1 MIQIIST
8 SDFIELF
15 VFMGILIILLFIFLS
30 VMIIAVYFDRKR
42 EYENLVQQK
51 KVVRFNKKF
60 LIPLIEVL
68 VKNQEGNLVWKDLN
82 NLGNNYIM
90 DNFVVKENQLSLI
103 KIKSEKRRLKKENE
117 II

>member
-42 EYENLVQQK
+42 KYENLVTTK
-51 KVVRFNKKF
+51 K
-60 LIPLIEVL
+60 
-68 VKNQEGNLVWKDLN
+68 
-82 NLGNNYIM
+82 
-90 DNFVVKENQLSLI
+90 SC
-103 KIKSEKRRLKKENE
+103 
-117 II
+117 